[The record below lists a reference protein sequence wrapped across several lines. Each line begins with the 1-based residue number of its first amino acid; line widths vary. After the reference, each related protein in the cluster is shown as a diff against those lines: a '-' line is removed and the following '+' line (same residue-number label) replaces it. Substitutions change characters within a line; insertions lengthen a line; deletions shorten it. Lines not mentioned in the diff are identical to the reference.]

1 MIRKKAIHR
10 SDDQWREILA
20 QQVASGASVKDFCK
34 QNNVTVSG
42 FYAARKRLNIQLTDL
57 PLSDIEQEKP
67 VFVALEPR
75 PSTEESADQNSQ
87 WAVELQI
94 GANIILRVRG

>member
-10 SDDQWREILA
+10 SDAQWREILA
-20 QQVASGASVKDFCK
+20 HQVASGASVKDFCK

-42 FYAARKRLNIQLTDL
+42 FYAARKRLNVQLTDL

-67 VFVALEPR
+67 VGCGSFLTTNQAAR
-75 PSTEESADQNSQ
+75 FSTGRAYFSK
-87 WAVELQI
+87 
-94 GANIILRVRG
+94 